1 MSSNGNLSDRGSGSP
16 FQSGPTAKLKAIEI
30 NNFKSFKGTRYLPVK
45 GKFISVVGPN
55 GSGKSNFMD
64 AICFALGTNTTVLR
78 VSHLHALLHGATS
91 EGTVSTE
98 RSASVSLIF
107 STDGSFEP
115 TAEETIASQ
124 RSESEQDITPSAF
137 YRSVE
142 LEQST
147 MAERP
152 MSRQS
157 VQSEQ
162 STIMT
167 EKSMEYRQSEQT
179 TNSQEGS
186 SQSQRDSDSNGM
198 GTVQQLDGQDDS
210 SDSESGS
217 SQTESTLQDNRHPGA
232 NHSTESDRIQ
242 RRSNESSGSFERRK
256 EELRVTL
263 SGIDDPATSHSTDSE
278 SGSSQT
284 KSTLQDNPQATAS
297 HSTESVR
304 IQRRSNESSGSF
316 ERRKEELRVTLSGI
330 DEDPATSYTTDSI
343 PSAQLDELVN
353 DFAEKA
359 WQAYTTAD
367 YSSVEDDVIS
377 TPSVDVI
384 ARTRQIVGKRPSVI
398 SVSRQLF
405 SENPSSPR
413 KDESDSAP
421 SSGSPIIR
429 RTTRAKANLVKDDS
443 NAHSTPSNA
452 DSATRT
458 RQSKLQQ
465 TLSSGVNGS
474 NSTPLVSSGVI
485 KQTTEVQKATR
496 KTRYSQ
502 SICSNDSFRP
512 HHCDFEF
519 RETESNSSDFE
530 IRTRQT
536 TRAQVPSYVINT
548 TRSIYSNGSSRSHHL
563 SDSVLMARENA
574 QQHDLS
580 SSPSSDSVVR
590 SDQTIVQKAT
600 PQKRYSQ
607 SICSNDSFQSNHISD
622 SVLMA
627 RENGHDSNSSSSSD
641 SVVRS
646 GQNTRV
652 QKPSAPQKRYS
663 QSICSDDSFRSNH
676 LSDSALLARQSGQ
689 YDSNSS
695 PSSDT
700 LVETTQTTG
709 VQKATPQK
717 RYSQSICCSDD
728 SFQPHLSD
736 TMLRE
741 TESNSSDFEIR
752 TRQTT
757 RAQVP
762 SYVINTTRSIYSN
775 GSSSSHHL
783 SDSVFMARE
792 NAQES
797 NSWPSSDVLMPR
809 ETIQQE
815 YNPVEH
821 NSNSTHSS
829 DFMVEP
835 RQGARDEP
843 SPPPMDEDPQDS
855 GSTHS
860 SDFIVRPRAPPEPGA
875 IPQEQESTSDLPSEQ
890 DNELIFTRTVKYIS
904 PGRTLSEYKINNT
917 VVSAKVYLKKLEQMG
932 INTKANA
939 FLIFQGRIEEIATKK
954 PNEMTQLFE
963 QISGSID
970 HKEEYDSL
978 LSQIQTVSNE
988 EKTVKAT
995 VKDMRKEKQELS
1007 KDVVSAN
1014 EYTKLVDESENA
1026 SLIYYLFKLHINEKQ
1041 YEFINEKIST
1051 KEKSL
1056 LELKTDVGGKEEI
1069 LKIKKK
1075 EQGVVQR
1082 DLAALEQNIR
1092 LFEMSLNE
1100 MKCDLIKTKVTV
1112 AQVEKKVVSSEVLFR
1127 QAEKEHINH
1136 VKNLDHLKS
1145 TLRDLRQIHKQKLEE
1160 CEALDSELFS
1170 SSQKLDSL
1178 YRDRKTLEE
1187 EMKKQE
1193 DRITMQTDRKDRSER
1208 QIFESEKR
1216 MALIQANLS
1225 KSRKELG
1232 EKQSAKSSLET
1243 TVVTSRSSLDDLTQK
1258 LDQLNKE
1265 IGELKVDKLESSGT
1279 ESRRHVLRALQQEFG
1294 TSKVLGRV
1302 RELIQIPHRAYV
1314 PAAWRIIAPHQYKIV
1329 VDSETTGIACIQF
1342 LKQNQLGVETFLPL
1356 DMARSRKLFTHYRAL
1371 GTKYNLSIKLLYDTL
1386 SFDPRIEPVAV
1397 WVTNNVLV
1405 CEDEDQAQY
1414 VAYESDAR
1422 HYKDAVSM
1430 NGTFYNKNGLICGG
1444 DVSRLTRSFDERK
1457 LETLKAERETV
1468 VEEVR
1473 KVSKAAH
1480 SHMEVENLGV
1490 EILGL
1495 TKRIELYEREI
1506 RSEEEKVQLL
1516 KSDLERLS
1524 TFSPNFENEKE
1535 RLENS
1540 MIEIDDKIEHK
1551 KREIALIENEIFA
1564 EFCQEVGVENIQ
1576 IFEQSQLFHH
1586 NKRQDE
1592 LQKIADDINKLE
1604 NHISYELERDASK
1617 VEESKR
1623 KWESAL
1629 RHLEE
1634 LEIKLKAKKEKFTS
1648 MESKLNEKNRSKAEK
1663 ETELN
1668 SVESEVKSARKALD
1682 EVRKLITENTK
1693 AIASLNVKLGKV
1705 KTNRHDLL
1713 LSVKTNK
1720 INIGLIRGNLDMV
1733 DVIDTQPS
1741 RSALDSDPQATAQF
1755 NREFIDI
1762 EIDYTLLQN
1771 RRDLMDIEL
1780 DHAEEK
1786 EVLLREDMIT
1796 KELKEQ
1802 QRLAPLLDRL
1812 RRYEADLKALYKR
1825 RWILQK
1831 KFDKVK
1837 HTRRQ
1842 KFENMYDFV
1851 NDNIDATYKA
1861 LTQSFGHAFLDI
1873 TGAEQEPYLAGMNFS
1888 CTPQGRSY
1896 VGIQHLS
1903 GGERTLAAL
1912 AMIFTIW
1919 KYKPSPF
1926 LLLDEIDAALDNIN
1940 IWKTIQ
1946 YIRTDVGRPILTSC
1960 LVTLDLSKKPAAQ
1973 SLDEHLSV
1981 PLSRSTPRQ
1990 SRVQTSQSRVQTESL
2005 LRGAMSSSYSQTIPA
2020 IQETVEQL
2028 QSSTLE
2034 QIPAMEPASPISI
2047 GQRMQPASPISIGQ
2061 RMQPA
2066 SPISMGQRMQPAS
2079 PISMGQR
2086 MQPASPVVIGQR
2098 ITVEAVIEREPSP
2111 VAPELDAIMREVQA
2125 LDSHLFPVVRL
2136 ERIPVER
2143 EPSPVAPEL
2152 DAIMREVQALE
2163 SHLFPVIRL
2172 ERVAMERG
2180 PSPEIHIPTVDS
2192 TSSVSSEEIR
2202 RHESNLNL
2210 LRRKTQQ
2217 MRTIQHTES
2226 STSSSNSEQNLRELT
2241 KATTY
2246 IQNIE
2251 SLLSQA
2257 SDLIERRQ
2265 LGTPVQSGSDQA
2277 GFISPMET
2285 QDENLPS
2292 EHSSEFP
2299 GVERCLRRIE
2309 SSLLNVRDLLEN
2321 RPSDTLSPAQSEVQA
2336 EFLSGES
2343 REELTSANE
2352 SSETNAQGVPRA
2364 ERIMQRI
2371 ESSLLQVRN
2380 LLELRPLTPPPQSD
2394 PESGTQGEL
2403 SPPTSGPNPHSRVNP
2418 NPNSRANPNPNS
2430 RANPNPNPGPNLNS
2444 RANPNLSRRAQ
2455 ANNSAQ
2461 NPLPEVSS
2469 SPNTRSRVQSSPT
2482 TRSRVQSSLTIQSAE
2497 QGSPNIR
2504 STVQSSQNTRSR
2516 VQSSP
2521 NTRSRVQSS
2530 PTTRSRVQ
2538 SSLTIQSAEQGSPNT
2553 RSRVQSSANIRSA
2566 EQGSPIIRS
2575 AVQRSPNTRSR
2586 VQNSLTI
2593 HSAEQGSPTT
2603 RSTVQGAPRI
2613 HSREQSSPNT
2623 HSAEQRSPNTRSRVQ
2638 NSLTIHSAEQG
2649 SPTTRSTVQGA
2660 PRIHSREQSS
2670 PNTHS
2675 AEQRSPNTRSR
2686 VQSSA
2691 STRSTEQRSRSRS
2704 PLTRSTEQG
2713 SPNICSTEQ
2722 RASRTRSAEQASQS
2736 VVTRS
2741 RSKLPSKKED

>member
-1 MSSNGNLSDRGSGSP
+1 
-16 FQSGPTAKLKAIEI
+16 
-30 NNFKSFKGTRYLPVK
+30 
-45 GKFISVVGPN
+45 
-55 GSGKSNFMD
+55 
-64 AICFALGTNTTVLR
+64 
-78 VSHLHALLHGATS
+78 
-91 EGTVSTE
+91 
-98 RSASVSLIF
+98 
-107 STDGSFEP
+107 
-115 TAEETIASQ
+115 
-124 RSESEQDITPSAF
+124 
-137 YRSVE
+137 
-142 LEQST
+142 
-147 MAERP
+147 
-152 MSRQS
+152 
-157 VQSEQ
+157 
-162 STIMT
+162 
-167 EKSMEYRQSEQT
+167 
-179 TNSQEGS
+179 
-186 SQSQRDSDSNGM
+186 
-198 GTVQQLDGQDDS
+198 
-210 SDSESGS
+210 
-217 SQTESTLQDNRHPGA
+217 
-232 NHSTESDRIQ
+232 
-242 RRSNESSGSFERRK
+242 
-256 EELRVTL
+256 
-263 SGIDDPATSHSTDSE
+263 
-278 SGSSQT
+278 
-284 KSTLQDNPQATAS
+284 
-297 HSTESVR
+297 
-304 IQRRSNESSGSF
+304 
-316 ERRKEELRVTLSGI
+316 
-330 DEDPATSYTTDSI
+330 
-343 PSAQLDELVN
+343 
-353 DFAEKA
+353 
-359 WQAYTTAD
+359 
-367 YSSVEDDVIS
+367 
-377 TPSVDVI
+377 
-384 ARTRQIVGKRPSVI
+384 
-398 SVSRQLF
+398 
-405 SENPSSPR
+405 
-413 KDESDSAP
+413 
-421 SSGSPIIR
+421 
-429 RTTRAKANLVKDDS
+429 
-443 NAHSTPSNA
+443 
-452 DSATRT
+452 
-458 RQSKLQQ
+458 
-465 TLSSGVNGS
+465 
-474 NSTPLVSSGVI
+474 
-485 KQTTEVQKATR
+485 
-496 KTRYSQ
+496 
-502 SICSNDSFRP
+502 
-512 HHCDFEF
+512 
-519 RETESNSSDFE
+519 
-530 IRTRQT
+530 
-536 TRAQVPSYVINT
+536 
-548 TRSIYSNGSSRSHHL
+548 
-563 SDSVLMARENA
+563 
-574 QQHDLS
+574 
-580 SSPSSDSVVR
+580 
-590 SDQTIVQKAT
+590 
-600 PQKRYSQ
+600 
-607 SICSNDSFQSNHISD
+607 
-622 SVLMA
+622 
-627 RENGHDSNSSSSSD
+627 
-641 SVVRS
+641 
-646 GQNTRV
+646 
-652 QKPSAPQKRYS
+652 
-663 QSICSDDSFRSNH
+663 
-676 LSDSALLARQSGQ
+676 
-689 YDSNSS
+689 
-695 PSSDT
+695 
-700 LVETTQTTG
+700 
-709 VQKATPQK
+709 
-717 RYSQSICCSDD
+717 
-728 SFQPHLSD
+728 
-736 TMLRE
+736 
-741 TESNSSDFEIR
+741 
-752 TRQTT
+752 
-757 RAQVP
+757 
-762 SYVINTTRSIYSN
+762 
-775 GSSSSHHL
+775 
-783 SDSVFMARE
+783 
-792 NAQES
+792 
-797 NSWPSSDVLMPR
+797 
-809 ETIQQE
+809 
-815 YNPVEH
+815 
-821 NSNSTHSS
+821 
-829 DFMVEP
+829 
-835 RQGARDEP
+835 
-843 SPPPMDEDPQDS
+843 
-855 GSTHS
+855 
-860 SDFIVRPRAPPEPGA
+860 
-875 IPQEQESTSDLPSEQ
+875 
-890 DNELIFTRTVKYIS
+890 
-904 PGRTLSEYKINNT
+904 
-917 VVSAKVYLKKLEQMG
+917 
-932 INTKANA
+932 
-939 FLIFQGRIEEIATKK
+939 
-954 PNEMTQLFE
+954 
-963 QISGSID
+963 
-970 HKEEYDSL
+970 
-978 LSQIQTVSNE
+978 
-988 EKTVKAT
+988 
-995 VKDMRKEKQELS
+995 
-1007 KDVVSAN
+1007 
-1014 EYTKLVDESENA
+1014 
-1026 SLIYYLFKLHINEKQ
+1026 
-1041 YEFINEKIST
+1041 
-1051 KEKSL
+1051 
-1056 LELKTDVGGKEEI
+1056 
-1069 LKIKKK
+1069 
-1075 EQGVVQR
+1075 
-1082 DLAALEQNIR
+1082 
-1092 LFEMSLNE
+1092 
-1100 MKCDLIKTKVTV
+1100 
-1112 AQVEKKVVSSEVLFR
+1112 
-1127 QAEKEHINH
+1127 
-1136 VKNLDHLKS
+1136 
-1145 TLRDLRQIHKQKLEE
+1145 
-1160 CEALDSELFS
+1160 
-1170 SSQKLDSL
+1170 
-1178 YRDRKTLEE
+1178 
-1187 EMKKQE
+1187 
-1193 DRITMQTDRKDRSER
+1193 
-1208 QIFESEKR
+1208 
-1216 MALIQANLS
+1216 
-1225 KSRKELG
+1225 
-1232 EKQSAKSSLET
+1232 
-1243 TVVTSRSSLDDLTQK
+1243 
-1258 LDQLNKE
+1258 
-1265 IGELKVDKLESSGT
+1265 
-1279 ESRRHVLRALQQEFG
+1279 
-1294 TSKVLGRV
+1294 
-1302 RELIQIPHRAYV
+1302 
-1314 PAAWRIIAPHQYKIV
+1314 
-1329 VDSETTGIACIQF
+1329 
-1342 LKQNQLGVETFLPL
+1342 
-1356 DMARSRKLFTHYRAL
+1356 
-1371 GTKYNLSIKLLYDTL
+1371 
-1386 SFDPRIEPVAV
+1386 
-1397 WVTNNVLV
+1397 
-1405 CEDEDQAQY
+1405 
-1414 VAYESDAR
+1414 
-1422 HYKDAVSM
+1422 
-1430 NGTFYNKNGLICGG
+1430 
-1444 DVSRLTRSFDERK
+1444 
-1457 LETLKAERETV
+1457 
-1468 VEEVR
+1468 
-1473 KVSKAAH
+1473 
-1480 SHMEVENLGV
+1480 
-1490 EILGL
+1490 
-1495 TKRIELYEREI
+1495 
-1506 RSEEEKVQLL
+1506 
-1516 KSDLERLS
+1516 
-1524 TFSPNFENEKE
+1524 
-1535 RLENS
+1535 
-1540 MIEIDDKIEHK
+1540 
-1551 KREIALIENEIFA
+1551 
-1564 EFCQEVGVENIQ
+1564 
-1576 IFEQSQLFHH
+1576 
-1586 NKRQDE
+1586 
-1592 LQKIADDINKLE
+1592 
-1604 NHISYELERDASK
+1604 
-1617 VEESKR
+1617 
-1623 KWESAL
+1623 
-1629 RHLEE
+1629 
-1634 LEIKLKAKKEKFTS
+1634 
-1648 MESKLNEKNRSKAEK
+1648 
-1663 ETELN
+1663 
-1668 SVESEVKSARKALD
+1668 
-1682 EVRKLITENTK
+1682 
-1693 AIASLNVKLGKV
+1693 
-1705 KTNRHDLL
+1705 
-1713 LSVKTNK
+1713 
-1720 INIGLIRGNLDMV
+1720 
-1733 DVIDTQPS
+1733 
-1741 RSALDSDPQATAQF
+1741 
-1755 NREFIDI
+1755 
-1762 EIDYTLLQN
+1762 
-1771 RRDLMDIEL
+1771 MDIGL

-1946 YIRTDVGRPILTSC
+1946 YIRTVPKMNVIADVGRPILTSC